1 MGYKKVPTVYTLD
14 KIKGSEGLE
23 IRIKGLRVGKLR
35 RLVRI
40 LESDER
46 SLTEVLDEALDL
58 ISANA
63 VSWNV
68 TDEDD
73 QPIELSREGLEELEL
88 SELMEILGAWTDKL
102 TSVGDDLGKDSTSG
116 ESFPGRPLT
125 MEAL

>member
-1 MGYKKVPTVYTLD
+1 MGYKKVPTIYTLD
-14 KIKGSEGLE
+14 KIKGSEGLV

-73 QPIELSREGLEELEL
+73 QPVELNREGLEELEL

-102 TSVGDDLGKDSTSG
+102 TSVGDDLGKDSISG

>member
-14 KIKGSEGLE
+14 KIKGSEGLV

-73 QPIELSREGLEELEL
+73 QPVELSREGLEELEL

-102 TSVGDDLGKDSTSG
+102 TAVGDDLGKDSTSG